1 MNFLY
6 FIKFSFFIN
15 ENMKTLFIF
24 KANKVDRSSSLY
36 LNRMIII
43 IQTDALTYFPF
54 DRPELFSHAFMGH
67 GRFPMVKYSVRFN
80 RRRDIG
86 YVIIERRWLGK
97 LGKKRDIDKNDLFT
111 NLRSRW
117 PSKIVVKIYIPNG
130 IARHK

>member
-15 ENMKTLFIF
+15 ENIIYFQSEQSGSFFFFIF
-24 KANKVDRSSSLY
+24 EQK
-36 LNRMIII
+36 III
-43 IQTDALTYFPF
+43 IQTDTLTYFPF
-54 DRPELFSHAFMGH
+54 DRPELLSHAFMGH

-97 LGKKRDIDKNDLFT
+97 LGKKRDIDKNDLFR

>member
-15 ENMKTLFIF
+15 ENIIYFQSEQSGSFFFFIF
-24 KANKVDRSSSLY
+24 EQK
-36 LNRMIII
+36 III

-54 DRPELFSHAFMGH
+54 DRPELLSHAFMGH

-97 LGKKRDIDKNDLFT
+97 LGKKSDIDKNDLFT

>member
-15 ENMKTLFIF
+15 ENIIYFQSEQSGSFFFFIF
-24 KANKVDRSSSLY
+24 EQK
-36 LNRMIII
+36 III
-43 IQTDALTYFPF
+43 IQTDTLTYFPF

-97 LGKKRDIDKNDLFT
+97 LGKKSDIDKNDLFR

>member
-15 ENMKTLFIF
+15 ENIIYFQSEQSGSFFFFIF
-24 KANKVDRSSSLY
+24 EQK
-36 LNRMIII
+36 III
-43 IQTDALTYFPF
+43 IQTDTLTYFPF
-54 DRPELFSHAFMGH
+54 DRPELLSHAFMGH

>member
-15 ENMKTLFIF
+15 ENIIYFQSEQSGSFFFFIF
-24 KANKVDRSSSLY
+24 EQK
-36 LNRMIII
+36 III
-43 IQTDALTYFPF
+43 IQTDTLTYFPF
-54 DRPELFSHAFMGH
+54 DRPELLSHAFMGH

-86 YVIIERRWLGK
+86 YVIIERRWFGK

>member
-15 ENMKTLFIF
+15 ENIIYFQSEQSGSFFFFIF
-24 KANKVDRSSSLY
+24 EQK
-36 LNRMIII
+36 III
-43 IQTDALTYFPF
+43 IQTDTLTYFPF
-54 DRPELFSHAFMGH
+54 DRPELLSHAFMGH

-97 LGKKRDIDKNDLFT
+97 LGKKSDIDKNDLFT

>member
-15 ENMKTLFIF
+15 ENIIYFQSEQSGSFFFFIF
-24 KANKVDRSSSLY
+24 EQK
-36 LNRMIII
+36 III

-54 DRPELFSHAFMGH
+54 DRPELLSHAFMGH

-86 YVIIERRWLGK
+86 YVIIERRWFGK

>member
-1 MNFLY
+1 MNFSIFYKILFFHKWKHENIIY
-6 FIKFSFFIN
+6 FQSEQSGSFFF
-15 ENMKTLFIF
+15 FIF
-24 KANKVDRSSSLY
+24 EQK
-36 LNRMIII
+36 III

-54 DRPELFSHAFMGH
+54 DRPELLSHAFMGH

>member
-1 MNFLY
+1 MNFSIFYKILFFHKWKHENIIY
-6 FIKFSFFIN
+6 FQSEQSGSFFF
-15 ENMKTLFIF
+15 FIF
-24 KANKVDRSSSLY
+24 EQK
-36 LNRMIII
+36 III

-54 DRPELFSHAFMGH
+54 DRPELLSHAFMGH

-97 LGKKRDIDKNDLFT
+97 LGKKSDIDKNDLFT

>member
-15 ENMKTLFIF
+15 ENIIYFQSEQSGSFFFFIF
-24 KANKVDRSSSLY
+24 EQK
-36 LNRMIII
+36 III

-54 DRPELFSHAFMGH
+54 DRPELLSHAFMGH